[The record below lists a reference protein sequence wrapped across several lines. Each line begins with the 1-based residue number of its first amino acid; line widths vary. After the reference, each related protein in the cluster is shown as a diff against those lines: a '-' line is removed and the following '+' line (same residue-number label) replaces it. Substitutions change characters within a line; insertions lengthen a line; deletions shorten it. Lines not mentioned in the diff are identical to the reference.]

1 MIPKNGRFRVSEKTR
16 IHPDSEHQLCTSIYV
31 YYSHVHMTERRIMSC
46 KKKGRKKKEVDQQAG
61 SDSLDNYAGTASVA
75 FPDPW
80 IRIRPKKCQKT
91 NN

>member
-1 MIPKNGRFRVSEKTR
+1 
-16 IHPDSEHQLCTSIYV
+16 
-31 YYSHVHMTERRIMSC
+31 MTERRIMSC